1 MSIKQVLFKKIFK
14 NKELQDVDSVSIHF
28 KRFFYA
34 FVWPNK
40 YKILISL
47 FFMAIYSASNAW
59 MAYLV
64 KPIVN
69 SVFSVQNLTEVYKI
83 GAYLVAVTF
92 SKTGSQYI
100 YMLILSSV
108 AIYVTANA
116 RNNLYRSFINQD
128 MKFYYDNS
136 PGRLMSAM
144 MNEINAIN
152 TLATEIPI
160 NIGRDLFTFIGL
172 FIVMFIQEPIYAW
185 FIVGSVVFIVIP
197 IVLVSKKIKSIFK
210 KTNTG
215 MADLTV
221 HIEQSLHAIK
231 EVKSYNMEKRETDRT
246 EQIIRDVTKIQL
258 KLRKIT
264 SLLPSLMELLGGI
277 TVALV
282 LVYGSYRVVYYG
294 ADSGSFF
301 SFIAALLIAYQPLKR
316 LTEFT
321 TKIQLGLLGVKRYH
335 RFLDIKPKITDSED
349 AKKIQLLD
357 AKIDFKNVSFFYNE
371 NQDVLKGINLTVE
384 KGQKVAL
391 VGRSGGGKTT
401 IMNLVPRFY
410 DVSSG
415 EITINNENIKNFTL
429 KSLRDNI
436 SFVGQ
441 DVVIFDTTIYKN
453 ILYGREDATAE
464 EVFEAARK
472 AHCFDFIDAM
482 PDKFE
487 TLVGARGMRL
497 SGGQKQR
504 ISIARALLK
513 NSPILL
519 LDEATSAL
527 DTESEQAIQA
537 SLQELMKNRTTIIIA
552 HRLSTIIN
560 CDKIFVVDK
569 GSIIEEGTHQDLLG
583 KKGFY
588 SYLYNLQFN

>member
-1 MSIKQVLFKKIFK
+1 MSITQTIFKKIFK
-14 NKELQDVDSVSIHF
+14 NQELQDTDNVSVHF
-28 KRFFYA
+28 KRFFRA
-34 FVWPNK
+34 FIWPNK
-40 YKILISL
+40 YKILVAL

-64 KPIVN
+64 KPIIN
-69 SVFSVQNLTEVYKI
+69 SVFSVQNLTEVYKV

-92 SKTGSQYI
+92 SKTASQYI

-108 AIYVTANA
+108 AIYVIAQA
-116 RNNLYRSFINQD
+116 RNKLYRSFVNQD

-185 FIVGSVVFIVIP
+185 FIIGSVVFIVIP

-231 EVKSYNMEKRETDRT
+231 EVKSYNMEQREINRT
-246 EQIIRDVTKIQL
+246 EQIINDVTKVQL

-335 RFLDIKPKITDSED
+335 SFLDISPTIVDKKDSKEI
-349 AKKIQLLD
+349 KLVD
-357 AKIDFKNVSFFYNE
+357 AKIDFKNVGFFYNKDI
-371 NQDVLKGINLTVE
+371 DVLKEINITIE

-415 EITINNENIKNFTL
+415 EITINDENIKNFTI

-441 DVVIFDTTIYKN
+441 DVVIFDTSIYKN
-453 ILYGREDATAE
+453 ILYGREDATKE
-464 EVFEAARK
+464 EVIEAAKK
-472 AHCFDFIDAM
+472 ANCLSFIESM
-482 PDKFE
+482 PEGFE

-552 HRLSTIIN
+552 HRLSTIVN

-569 GSIIEEGTHQDLLG
+569 GSIIEEGNHQELLE